1 MADYKIIDISAW
13 NSNVPYAQLK
23 QYGLKGAII
32 RITEKGNKVDSKFET
47 HWNGCTDNGLVCGV
61 YKYSYAKTVDEIR
74 QEAQIVLKTLN
85 HRKCPLGVWLDVE
98 DSGQIYLPKEQ
109 LKKMIN
115 AFAEIITSAG
125 YHFGIYTGRFVWGT
139 IGGKEMGYDYWIAAY
154 PNNDTG
160 VIVER
165 LRPNIGEVGWQYSS
179 KFKLNGGNTD
189 ISTFD
194 KVYIDKLLNGVSGYT
209 STGSDAQKEV
219 EKMATVSKVEK
230 AVSWMEA
237 IANDPSHGYDQT
249 YRWNERGDY
258 DCSSLTISAFEQAGI
273 PVKTKGATYT
283 GNMYGVFTSC
293 GFKDVTKTV
302 NLATGAGLIRGDVL
316 LNTVHH
322 VAVYCGNGKE
332 VEASINERGGARG
345 GTPGDQTGREILIRA
360 YRNYP
365 WTHVLRYPST
375 ETTTVSSSASTKVY
389 STVKK
394 GSAGTLVMELQS
406 KLRTLGY
413 NIVADGDFGSK
424 TRVAVV
430 DFQKKYGL
438 EADGIVG
445 PLTWAKL
452 NSVVE
457 GAKTTQ
463 SLNKTPRYTGK
474 VTVNQLNVRTGA
486 GTSYGILSAY
496 PMLGKDNLI
505 DVCDEV
511 TAANGGK
518 WYYVRI
524 ASKHYGYVSASYVVR
539 V

>member
-61 YKYSYAKTVDEIR
+61 YKYSYAKTEAEIKK
-74 QEAQIVLKTLN
+74 EATEVLKALN

-98 DSGQIYLPKEQ
+98 DSSQIYLPKEQ
-109 LKKMIN
+109 LKKMIH
-115 AFAEIITSAG
+115 AFADIITSAG
-125 YHFGIYTGRFVWGT
+125 YHFGIYTGKWVHSQ
-139 IGGKEMGYDYWIAAY
+139 IGGKEMGFDYWIAAY

-194 KVYIDKLLNGVSGYT
+194 KEYIDKLVNGVSGYT
-209 STGSDAQKEV
+209 STGDAAQKEV
-219 EKMATVSKVEK
+219 DKMTTVSKVEK
-230 AVSWMEA
+230 AISFMEK
-237 IANDPSHGYDQT
+237 IANDNSHGYSQDN
-249 YRWNERGDY
+249 RWGPDY
-258 DCSSLTISAFEQAGI
+258 DCSSLTIEAWEQAGV

-283 GNMYGVFTSC
+283 GNMYGVFIKC

-302 NLATGAGLIRGDVL
+302 NLATGAGLLRGDVL

-322 VAVYCGNGKE
+322 VAMYCGNGME
-332 VEASINERGGARG
+332 VEASINEKGGAHNSI
-345 GTPGDQTGREILIRA
+345 PGDQTNREILIRA

-365 WTHVLRYPST
+365 WTHILRFGSAT
-375 ETTTVSSSASTKVY
+375 TASSTTTVSHP
-389 STVKK
+389 TVQK
-394 GSAGTLVMELQS
+394 GSAGTAVMELQS
-406 KLRTLGY
+406 KLRVLGY
-413 NIVADGDFGSK
+413 NIEADGDFGSK
-424 TRVAVV
+424 TNVAVIN
-430 DFQKKYGL
+430 FQKKYGL

-445 PLTWAKL
+445 PLTWNKL
-452 NSVVE
+452 NTLVE
-457 GAKTTQ
+457 SAKAPSST
-463 SLNKTPRYTGK
+463 LNKTPKYTGK
-474 VTVNQLNVRTGA
+474 VTVNQLNVRTGP
-486 GTSYGILSAY
+486 GTSYSQLVAY
-496 PMLGKDNLI
+496 PILNKDNLI
-505 DVCDEV
+505 DVCDEA

-518 WYYVRI
+518 WFYVRI
-524 ASKHYGYVSASYVVR
+524 AGKYYGYVSASYVVR
-539 V
+539 A

>member
-13 NSNVPYAQLK
+13 NANVPYAQLK
-23 QYGLKGAII
+23 QYGLKGTII

-61 YKYSYAKTVDEIR
+61 YKYSYAKTEAEIKK
-74 QEAQIVLKTLN
+74 EATEVLKALN

-98 DSGQIYLPKEQ
+98 DSSQIYLPKEQ
-109 LKKMIN
+109 LKKMIH
-115 AFAEIITSAG
+115 AFGDIITSAG
-125 YHFGIYTGRFVWGT
+125 YHFGIYTGRFVWET

-189 ISTFD
+189 ISTFN
-194 KVYIDKLLNGVSGYT
+194 KEYIDKLVNGVTGHTSSGGT
-209 STGSDAQKEV
+209 ASQEV
-219 EKMATVSKVEK
+219 SKMSKVSKVEK
-230 AVSWMEA
+230 AVSWMENVA
-237 IANDPSHGYDQT
+237 RDNSHGYDQT
-249 YRWNERGDY
+249 YRWNEKGDY

-273 PVKTKGATYT
+273 PVKTNGATYT
-283 GNMYGVFTSC
+283 GNMYSVFTKC

-302 NLATGAGLIRGDVL
+302 NLATGTGLMRGDVL

-322 VAVYCGNGKE
+322 VAVYCGNGLE

-345 GTPGDQTGREILIRA
+345 GQPGDQTGREILIRA

-365 WTHVLRYPST
+365 WNYVLRYPQS
-375 ETTTVSSSASTKVY
+375 ETTATASSSPKLY

-394 GSAGTLVMELQS
+394 GSMGALVMELQS
-406 KLRTLGY
+406 KLRVLGY
-413 NIVADGDFGSK
+413 NIEADGDFGSK
-424 TRVAVV
+424 TNVAVV
-430 DFQKKYGL
+430 NFQKKYGL
-438 EADGIVG
+438 VPDGIVG
-445 PLTWAKL
+445 PLTWNKL
-452 NSVVE
+452 NELVE
-457 GAKTTQ
+457 SAKTPSST
-463 SLNKTPRYTGK
+463 LNKTPKYTGK
-474 VTVNQLNVRTGA
+474 VTVNQLNVRTGP
-486 GTSYGILSAY
+486 GTSYSQLVAY
-496 PMLGKDNLI
+496 PILNKDNLI
-505 DVCDEV
+505 DVCDEA

-524 ASKHYGYVSASYVVR
+524 AGKYYGYVSASYVVR
-539 V
+539 A